1 MKDKADNSILIQFDF
16 MIDLDV
22 ALFKLIKKKYNNK
35 DIVNQD
41 IININNEKEIIS
53 LMINRT
59 CINPLELFIKGDT
72 KDLYKDFMN
81 NAELEKE
88 LLNEA
93 MASDIFGLMITFMK
107 EASSVDI
114 TVLCKNQLE
123 SDFIKN
129 LNNSLNTIIVNDY
142 KTIDLSKY
150 TVLYL
155 KYFSSIMS
163 FGNVAGKHIYV
174 ANARYNMDKEYDN
187 NLDTALSIL
196 YGDVNILHTIDLYRN
211 VKIERK

>member
-22 ALFKLIKKKYNNK
+22 ALFKLIKNKYNNK
-35 DIVNQD
+35 DIINQD

-81 NAELEKE
+81 NVELEKE